1 MILEIIIK
9 IEKIQIIKNMLLNL
23 NPKKKLFQKI
33 KDNNLSRVNILRD
46 LQKQWA
52 VKVELVK
59 AKHNLKK
66 NLILV
71 LVVIILKN
79 SINLKL
85 KINIIN
91 KNFQDSK
98 D

>member
-1 MILEIIIK
+1 MILEIK
-9 IEKIQIIKNMLLNL
+9 NKKEKIQTLKNLLLNLHLKKKLYKRKIIKNV
-23 NPKKKLFQKI
+23 
-33 KDNNLSRVNILRD
+33 SRVNILRD

-59 AKHNLKK
+59 AKHTLKK

-71 LVVIILKN
+71 LVVIILKI
-79 SINLKL
+79 SINLIL
-85 KINIIN
+85 KINKII
-91 KNFQDSK
+91 KSFQDRK

>member
-1 MILEIIIK
+1 MILEIK
-9 IEKIQIIKNMLLNL
+9 NKKEKIQTLKNLLLNL
-23 NPKKKLFQKI
+23 HLKKKLHNKKI
-33 KDNNLSRVNILRD
+33 NKNLSRVNILRD

-71 LVVIILKN
+71 LVVIILK
-79 SINLKL
+79 IKIILKL
-85 KINIIN
+85 KIKKIN